1 MAARRLFYEDAYLK
15 ECVTDVLS
23 AAPCKEGVAVTL
35 KESLFHAQGGGQPAD
50 RGWIDGLPVL
60 DVRERDGELLHV
72 LPKAPS
78 RETGVRC
85 ELDWDWRY
93 DLMKQHT
100 GQHVLSAVIE
110 QLFRS
115 STNISRGEE
124 FVNQIDLE
132 HALTPGQLVQAQ
144 REANRIL
151 REGRAV
157 NAFLV
162 TPQELKAYLPRIRH
176 AVSPHESIRLVEI
189 EELDLMGCGGV
200 HVKNTAEVE
209 LIKVLGAK
217 NVAGQKG
224 ARGEMRVYFLCGDRV
239 MQDYDA
245 KNEAFYELSA
255 LLGCE
260 PEALPDRVRVT
271 EEESSGTKVTSSFL
285 SFTTRAPR
293 LPWRPVGLTPS
304 AWGR

>member
-100 GQHVLSAVIE
+100 GAACAV
-110 QLFRS
+110 
-115 STNISRGEE
+115 
-124 FVNQIDLE
+124 
-132 HALTPGQLVQAQ
+132 
-144 REANRIL
+144 
-151 REGRAV
+151 GRDRA
-157 NAFLV
+157 
-162 TPQELKAYLPRIRH
+162 
-176 AVSPHESIRLVEI
+176 AVSKLYQYFP
-189 EELDLMGCGGV
+189 G
-200 HVKNTAEVE
+200 
-209 LIKVLGAK
+209 
-217 NVAGQKG
+217 
-224 ARGEMRVYFLCGDRV
+224 RGICQSDR
-239 MQDYDA
+239 
-245 KNEAFYELSA
+245 
-255 LLGCE
+255 
-260 PEALPDRVRVT
+260 P
-271 EEESSGTKVTSSFL
+271 
-285 SFTTRAPR
+285 
-293 LPWRPVGLTPS
+293 
-304 AWGR
+304 